1 MPALVSSS
9 FFSTVMSAPIA
20 EEEEEVL
27 PPEAEAAE
35 AAALRALKSEA
46 ILLTA
51 LLDLPDLPAPKAAA
65 IRPSAAAAVTGLAST
80 VRDLP
85 ALPPGKVG
93 VVVLPSAPKASAT
106 MTLSLKSPG

>member
-9 FFSTVMSAPIA
+9 FFSTVMSAPIS
-20 EEEEEVL
+20 EEDVL
-27 PPEAEAAE
+27 PPEAEAA
-35 AAALRALKSEA
+35 AAALRALNSEA

-65 IRPSAAAAVTGLAST
+65 MRPSAAAAVTGLAST